1 MKEALAILFGGL
13 GQGGFFALLAVGIVV
28 AYRGSGVINFAQ
40 GAIAMFTA
48 FEFHSLRTKG
58 TLQLP
63 WVDIL
68 PTKWLNIPVKIQLG
82 GTAADNSPKPLAFLS
97 ALVVAVLVAMLLG
110 AIAHFLVFRPLRSSA
125 PLGKVIGS
133 LGIMLY
139 LQGVALKNFGTENPQ
154 PPIVLPKKNF
164 ENFLGL
170 GKPIPRESFWMAV
183 SAVIIGG
190 GLWLLFRFTRFGLAT
205 RAAAGNEKGAVLLGY
220 SPERLALANWV
231 IASTTAGL
239 AGILVGSITGALN
252 PVKFTGLIV
261 PALGAALIGAL
272 SSIPMAL
279 VGGIVIG
286 LLQTFTS
293 VWPFRADSKGET
305 LIPLKFQSPMRD
317 VLPLV
322 VIIIVLFL
330 RGRSLPIRG
339 TVEEK
344 RLPLCPYPKRVW
356 QWCLIGGG
364 IATAFAASTHGDG
377 SKWGFALI
385 ISMTTAMIMLSYVV
399 LTGYVGQISLA
410 QMSIAGCAAFM
421 ASRMLANGKPNDFSM
436 FPVTGPGLAWPIA
449 MVIGVV
455 FAVIV
460 GVLLGLPALR
470 IRGVQLAVV
479 TIAAAV
485 ALQTLYFENES
496 FTGLTAGSPA
506 FMPDPT
512 IFGVNV
518 GSVGK
523 GGLNTSFKFAVF
535 VIITLMLLCVG
546 VANIRRSG
554 TGRRFLAVRAN
565 ERASAAAGVNV
576 MRTKLLAFAVASAI
590 AGISGV
596 MTAYQARS
604 VSSAGWVFFASLA
617 VLAFAFLGGITSIN
631 GALVGGL
638 LFANGL
644 ITALGQHHYNG
655 VLEYTSII
663 GGAAMIFTAIHNPGG
678 IAPRLQPG
686 FQYLG
691 SWLRRARGKEWGSA
705 LKAVV
710 PGTVLCSIPVALLLW
725 NKATEWR
732 NWFLLMVPG
741 YGLFIRSIVKQIWT
755 ALAPKLG
762 RKPSVPVATQAAAH
776 AESLNVQEA

>member
-1 MKEALAILFGGL
+1 MKDALAILFGGL
-13 GQGGFFALLAVGIVV
+13 GQGGFFALLAVGIVI
-28 AYRGSGVINFAQ
+28 AYRGSGVINFSQ

-48 FEFHSLRTKG
+48 FEFDSLRKKG

-68 PTKWLNIPVKIQLG
+68 PTRWLNLPVRIQLSG
-82 GTAADNSPKPLAFLS
+82 NSADGAPKPLGFLPS
-97 ALVVAVLVAMLLG
+97 FISAVLVAMLLG

-154 PPIVLPKKNF
+154 PTIVLPKNNF

-170 GKPIPRESFWMAV
+170 GKPIPKESFWMAMA
-183 SAVIIGG
+183 AVIIGG
-190 GLWLLFRFTRFGLAT
+190 LLWLLFRFTRFGLAT

-231 IASTTAGL
+231 IAATTAGL

-261 PALGAALIGAL
+261 PALGAALIGGL
-272 SSIPMAL
+272 SSIPMA
-279 VGGIVIG
+279 VAGGIGIG
-286 LLQTFTS
+286 LLQIFTS
-293 VWPFRADSKGET
+293 VWPFRPDSKGET

-317 VLPLV
+317 VLPLA

-356 QWCLIGGG
+356 QWCV
-364 IATAFAASTHGDG
+364 IAGAAAVAFAFWGDG
-377 SKWGFALI
+377 SKWGFAL
-385 ISMTTAMIMLSYVV
+385 TTSLTTSMIMLSYVV

-421 ASRMLANGKPNDFSM
+421 ASRMLADGKPNDFSP
-436 FPVTGPGLAWPIA
+436 FPVSGPGLSWPIA
-449 MVIGVV
+449 MIIGVL
-455 FAVIV
+455 FSIVI

-496 FTGLTAGSPA
+496 LTGLTAGSPA

-512 IFGVNV
+512 IGGVNI

-523 GGLNTSFKFAVF
+523 GGLNTSAKFAIF
-535 VIITLMLLCVG
+535 VIVTLMLLCVG

-576 MRTKLLAFAVASAI
+576 MRTKLLAFAVASGI

-604 VSSAGWVFFASLA
+604 VSSASWVFFASLA

-638 LFANGL
+638 LFGNGI
-644 ITALGQHHYNG
+644 ITAIGQHHYHG
-655 VLEYTSII
+655 VVEYTSII
-663 GGAAMIFTAIHNPGG
+663 GGAAMIFTAIHNPVG
-678 IAPRLQPG
+678 IAPALQPA

-691 SWLRRARGKEWGSA
+691 SWLKRARGKEWAAA

-710 PGTVLCSIPVALLLW
+710 PGMVLGGIPVALLLYS
-725 NKATEWR
+725 KATEWR

-755 ALAPKLG
+755 AVAPKFG
-762 RKPSVPVATQAAAH
+762 RKAAAPLTAH
-776 AESLNVQEA
+776 ATESLNVQEA

>member
-13 GQGGFFALLAVGIVV
+13 GQGGFFALLAVGIVI
-28 AYRGSGVINFAQ
+28 AYRGSGVINFSQ

-48 FEFHSLRTKG
+48 FEFQSLRSKG

-68 PTKWLNIPVKIQLG
+68 PFKWLNVPVKIQLG
-82 GTAADNSPKPLAFLS
+82 GKATDGSPTALGFIPSLI
-97 ALVVAVLVAMLLG
+97 VAVVVSMLLG
-110 AIAHFLVFRPLRSSA
+110 AIAHYLVFRPLRSSA

-154 PPIVLPKKNF
+154 PQVVLPKKNF

-170 GKPIPRESFWMAV
+170 GKPIPKESFWMAV
-183 SAVIIGG
+183 AAIIIGG

-261 PALGAALIGAL
+261 PALGAALIGGL
-272 SSIPMAL
+272 SSIPMA
-279 VGGIVIG
+279 VAGGIAIG
-286 LLQTFTS
+286 TLQIFTS
-293 VWPFRADSKGET
+293 VWPFRPDSRGET

-317 VLPLV
+317 VLPFA

-356 QWCLIGGG
+356 QWCLIGGAG
-364 IATAFAASTHGDG
+364 AILFMSSTHGDG
-377 SKWGFALI
+377 SKWGYALI
-385 ISMTTAMIMLSYVV
+385 VSMTTAMMMLSYVV

-421 ASRMLANGKPNDFSM
+421 AARLLANGKLNEFSM
-436 FPVTGPGLAWPIA
+436 FPVSGPGLKWPIA
-449 MVIGVV
+449 MIIGVL
-455 FAVIV
+455 FAIVV

-506 FMPDPT
+506 NMPAPY
-512 IFGVNV
+512 VARWNV
-518 GSVGK
+518 GSIGK
-523 GGLNTSFKFAVF
+523 SGMNTNFKFGVF
-535 VIITLMLLCVG
+535 VIVVLALLCIG

-576 MRTKLLAFAVASAI
+576 MRTKLLAFAVASGI
-590 AGISGV
+590 AGIAGV
-596 MTAYQARS
+596 MSAYHATS
-604 VSSAGWVFFASLA
+604 VSSASWVFFASLG

-631 GALVGGL
+631 GALVGGA
-638 LFANGL
+638 LFGNGI

-655 VLEYTSII
+655 VLEYSSII
-663 GGAAMIFTAIHNPGG
+663 GGAAMIFTAIHNPVG

-691 SWLRRARGKEWGSA
+691 SWLLKARGKEWVKA
-705 LKAVV
+705 IKAVV
-710 PGTVLCSIPVALLLW
+710 PGTLLCGVPVALLLW
-725 NKATEWR
+725 SKATEWR

-755 ALAPKLG
+755 AVSPKLG
-762 RKPSVPVATQAAAH
+762 RKPKVADAAAH
-776 AESLNVQEA
+776 AAGESLSMQEA